1 MSVASPAGLAI
12 LGLLRDSDRGPRRE
26 GLFALWLVLRV
37 AEDLAEGDLPERG
50 TRRRVAAL
58 ERRLSSLTIP
68 PTVRRGLQAALGEL
82 KSSAA
87 NGATLAILSL
97 VAPVRDGIGADA
109 ADTLARAARRVAAT
123 LQHRYR

>member
-1 MSVASPAGLAI
+1 MSVASPAGLAL

-26 GLFALWLVLRV
+26 GLFAVWLVVRL

-50 TRRRVAAL
+50 ARRRVAAL
-58 ERRLSSLTIP
+58 ERRLSSLTLP
-68 PTVRRGLQAALGEL
+68 PPVRRGLLAALGEL
-82 KSSAA
+82 KGTAPD
-87 NGATLAILSL
+87 GAPLAILSL
-97 VAPVRDGIGADA
+97 VAPVRDAIGPDA

>member
-1 MSVASPAGLAI
+1 MSVASPAGLAL

-26 GLFALWLVLRV
+26 GLLALWLVLRV

-50 TRRRVAAL
+50 HRRRVTAL
-58 ERRLSSLTIP
+58 ERRLTSLTLP

-82 KSSAA
+82 KGTAPD
-87 NGATLAILSL
+87 GATLALLSL
-97 VAPVRDGIGADA
+97 VAPARDGIGADA